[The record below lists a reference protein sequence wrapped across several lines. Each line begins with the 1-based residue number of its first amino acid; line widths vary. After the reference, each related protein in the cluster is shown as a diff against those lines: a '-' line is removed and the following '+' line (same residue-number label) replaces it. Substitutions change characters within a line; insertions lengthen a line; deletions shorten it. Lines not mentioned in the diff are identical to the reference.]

1 MFESIKCLCL
11 HARTPRVHV
20 LPSLTATCQVCA
32 LSLKAGQSTYKL
44 LACFIEAHHGIARI
58 VGQQIGLQHILH
70 APDELGI
77 RLGGDTPGLDDPWL
91 DVIFFTFHPI

>member
-32 LSLKAGQSTYKL
+32 LSLKAGQSTYKV
-44 LACFIEAHHGIARI
+44 LA
-58 VGQQIGLQHILH
+58 
-70 APDELGI
+70 
-77 RLGGDTPGLDDPWL
+77 WL
-91 DVIFFTFHPI
+91 REGRRGRQAVRGMNHTRTTCNP

>member
-32 LSLKAGQSTYKL
+32 LSLKAGQSTYKEFAADRLQRPL
-44 LACFIEAHHGIARI
+44 LRRFRF
-58 VGQQIGLQHILH
+58 QRRLK
-70 APDELGI
+70 LGVAMTSNVKS
-77 RLGGDTPGLDDPWL
+77 G
-91 DVIFFTFHPI
+91 